1 MIQNPIVNHH
11 IYQRNGQLHCK
22 ARPRSDLAKES
33 AYCKVP
39 PTITMYVPS
48 VALFYGKWY
57 RFLRFLLFLNE
68 QVEKYGK
75 MTSMIKIDLEPQ
87 SSAQMEPIHSVRAGI
102 FFCWVCYIT
111 PTICASFQILDDW
124 DAQSAKIGRFDELWW
139 IMMNYMAGIR
149 PKASSD
155 GNSPALIPA
164 APLTLTHLFQP
175 QGEFS
180 IFLKQKVIWLKQS

>member
-1 MIQNPIVNHH
+1 
-11 IYQRNGQLHCK
+11 
-22 ARPRSDLAKES
+22 
-33 AYCKVP
+33 
-39 PTITMYVPS
+39 MYVYVCAISCPF
-48 VALFYGKWY
+48 LYGKWH

-68 QVEKYGK
+68 QVERHGK

-102 FFCWVCYIT
+102 FSAGCVT

-124 DAQSAKIGRFDELWW
+124 DAQSAKIGWFDELWWIVMNCDELWWIMMNYDELWWIMMNYDELWWIMMNYDELWW

-175 QGEFS
+175 QRELS

>member
-102 FFCWVCYIT
+102 FSAGCVTLHQPSVHHFKFL
-111 PTICASFQILDDW
+111 TIEMLKAQRLD
-124 DAQSAKIGRFDELWW
+124 GLMNYDELWW
-139 IMMNYMAGIR
+139 I
-149 PKASSD
+149 
-155 GNSPALIPA
+155 
-164 APLTLTHLFQP
+164 
-175 QGEFS
+175 
-180 IFLKQKVIWLKQS
+180 IWLESGPKLVPMAIHQRSSLQRLSRSRICSSLRESSQYFSNKR